1 MSDCGSGSCSTGS
14 CSSDKDRLPPGM
26 LSVYNLNQQTGL
38 GTLIWAE
45 TVKEGDSV
53 RIHPAVFEILGK
65 IRSISDDRIFA
76 MITGTVDIKP
86 LYKELFEHGVD
97 TLYHIRGTSMVEYRP
112 EAYAEALADLSDRVN
127 PMSIIIAG
135 TTRGREVAPLTAA
148 LLKTG
153 LTADC
158 TELSMDDGKLVM
170 TRPAFGGDLLATI
183 VCEKHPQMATV
194 RPGIFKSK
202 EPEKDRTGTVI
213 SRPFKPRIMKEIVSE
228 DPVPLGESITD
239 AKILISLGNGIKD
252 KSLIDVAEEIASL
265 IGAKVSCSRALTEK
279 GWFDRSRQVGQ
290 SGTAVS
296 PDLYI
301 AFGISGSSQHMA
313 GVRAKRIISVNKDPD
328 APINS
333 LSDKCIIGDASEILK
348 QMLRSLQK

>member
-14 CSSDKDRLPPGM
+14 CTSDKDRLPPGM

-86 LYKELFEHGVD
+86 LYKELFDHGVD
-97 TLYHIRGTSMVEYRP
+97 TLYHIRGSQMVEYQP

-127 PMSIIIAG
+127 PLSIIIAG
-135 TTRGREVAPLTAA
+135 TPRGREVAPLTAA

-158 TELSMDDGKLVM
+158 TELSMEDGKLVM

-194 RPGIFKSK
+194 RPGIFKA
-202 EPEKDRTGTVI
+202 EGPIMNRTGTVI
-213 SRPFKPRIMKEIVSE
+213 SRPFSPKILKDIVSE
-228 DPVPLGESITD
+228 NPVPVGESITD
-239 AKILISLGNGIKD
+239 ARILISLGNGIKD
-252 KSLIDVAEEIASL
+252 KSVITIAEEIANI

-279 GWFDRSRQVGQ
+279 GWFDRSKQVGQ

-296 PDLYI
+296 PELYM

-328 APINS
+328 APINAI
-333 LSDKCIIGDASEILK
+333 SDKCIIGDASEILK
-348 QMLRSLQK
+348 QMLSSLKK